1 MTQKARGITEE
12 TLEEII
18 KALAYGL
25 DTATVADCNGVSLAE
40 AEAIAAEQE
49 AVAARRAELRE
60 VYPDEF

>member
-1 MTQKARGITEE
+1 MTNE
-12 TLEEII
+12 TRKEII

-40 AEAIAAEQE
+40 VEAIAAEQG

-60 VYPDEF
+60 VYPDGL